1 MYNLRQPTKKQI
13 KLAKSLGIITK
24 GKSFRVL
31 SAEIAD
37 KIELNLFE
45 YIEKM
50 HLEAGLEVKYVG
62 NRVDLPRD
70 LTISSIGKNGFI
82 YFKGTSKYCR
92 PWDIKIKNGISRE

>member
-13 KLAKSLGIITK
+13 ELAKSLGIITK

-37 KIELNLFE
+37 KIELNSFE
-45 YIEKM
+45 HIKQM
-50 HLEAGLEVKYVG
+50 HLKPGLEVKYVG
-62 NRVDLPRD
+62 NRGDLPRD
-70 LTISSIGKNGFI
+70 LTISYIGKNGFI

-92 PWDIKIKNGISRE
+92 PWDIKIKK